1 MAVMMTSAISHKEQ
15 SFTSRACSEQTQ
27 LSGRFPSLSFMSC
40 FFTPVFLPHT
50 VCMFLCLLYL
60 SPDASA
66 LLFGHLPCPCPSF
79 QVPPIIDCMTDVL
92 QGATSTSTA
101 SSASLSLNATV
112 SGLGPAFKLTLE
124 LCNNG
129 SQPILGAAL
138 VSPHIVHGRHTMHPC
153 DSAQQ
158 PLLW

>member
-1 MAVMMTSAISHKEQ
+1 M
-15 SFTSRACSEQTQ
+15 
-27 LSGRFPSLSFMSC
+27 
-40 FFTPVFLPHT
+40 
-50 VCMFLCLLYL
+50 LLL
-60 SPDASA
+60 L
-66 LLFGHLPCPCPSF
+66 LLF
-79 QVPPIIDCMTDVL
+79 

-138 VSPHIVHGRHTMHPC
+138 VSPCFEHASHTMHPC
-153 DSAQQ
+153 AVTMSHGCLKKLKKKAKQQ
-158 PLLW
+158 LL